1 MTSVFTKR
9 ENYFSFLLH
18 FNFLRLSKKQFQLL
32 KLFGHSIKKVFVLKF
47 LTVLKG
53 EREAALN
60 VLFVGIVITVLHETY
75 LNLGSNTFSDVI

>member
-32 KLFGHSIKKVFVLKF
+32 KLFGHSINKVFALKF
-47 LTVLKG
+47 LAVLTG
-53 EREAALN
+53 GRVVALN

-75 LNLGSNTFSDVI
+75 LNLGSNTFSDLI